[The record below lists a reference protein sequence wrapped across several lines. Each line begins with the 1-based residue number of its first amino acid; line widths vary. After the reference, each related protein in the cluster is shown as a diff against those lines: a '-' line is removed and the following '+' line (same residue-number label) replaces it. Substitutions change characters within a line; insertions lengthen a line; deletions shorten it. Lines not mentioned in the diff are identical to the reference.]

1 VSTPWHHTID
11 CLAAHAP
18 PIHGSGVDRSGKTVK
33 DELVEALVDFLE
45 APKETGRWVAP
56 WRL

>member
-1 VSTPWHHTID
+1 
-11 CLAAHAP
+11 
-18 PIHGSGVDRSGKTVK
+18 VDRSGKTVK